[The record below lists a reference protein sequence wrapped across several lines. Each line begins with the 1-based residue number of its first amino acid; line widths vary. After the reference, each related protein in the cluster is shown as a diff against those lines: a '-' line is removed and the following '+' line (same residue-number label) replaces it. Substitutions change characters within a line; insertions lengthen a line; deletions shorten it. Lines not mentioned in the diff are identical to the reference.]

1 MGKRGPQP
9 RTTER
14 LITMVEPET
23 LARLKAMAE
32 TRDLPVS
39 VIVREAIMDYFSL
52 WTGQDKLLFSNVVRR
67 RNHQRN
73 EPDQAATPPGPRLPP
88 R

>member
-32 TRDLPVS
+32 TRGLPVS

-52 WTGQDKLLFSNVVRR
+52 RTGQDKLLFSNVVRR
-67 RNHQRN
+67 RNQQRDQQ
-73 EPDQAATPPGPRLPP
+73 DQAAAPPGPRFPP